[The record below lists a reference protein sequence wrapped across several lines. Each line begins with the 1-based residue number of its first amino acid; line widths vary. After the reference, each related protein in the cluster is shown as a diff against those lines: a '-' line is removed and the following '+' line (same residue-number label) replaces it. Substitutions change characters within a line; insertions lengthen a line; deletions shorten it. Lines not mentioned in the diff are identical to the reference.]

1 MIYPKL
7 PPNEM
12 ERLEAI
18 LQYQLLDTL
27 PESDYDN
34 ITKLVAS
41 ICNVP
46 VSLITILDDKRNFFK
61 SHYGFPMQEAPRDIS
76 FCSHAIVGNENI
88 FVVRDARLDKRFTG
102 NPLVEEHKAVF
113 YAGVPL
119 INPEGFALGALCV
132 FDHQPRDLTDN
143 QLESLTILGKQV
155 VNLFELRRKNL
166 NLEVSKTELMKN
178 NLTLKSFAS
187 HVSHDLKSPLTNII
201 SLTGFLRE
209 DTTNNLSFES
219 KEYLNY
225 IEESASILTD
235 YIDGILKHYQT
246 DELLNT
252 KKEDVRLSEL
262 VNDIKQLLISKNDD
276 LVYPREIVLKK
287 VHKSALTQ
295 ILINL
300 VDNALKYND
309 CPKRIVD
316 INYAEEPHHHK
327 FSVTDNGLG
336 IAEDQ
341 QESIFDLFKTIEHKD
356 KKPSTGIGLSTV
368 KDLVNKLGGDIIVS
382 SKLGSGSTFTFTIKK

>member
-7 PPNEM
+7 PANEVD
-12 ERLEAI
+12 RLEAI

-46 VSLITILDDKRNFFK
+46 ISLITILDENRNFFK
-61 SHYGFPMQEAPRDIS
+61 SHHGFNLNESPRDIS
-76 FCSHAIVGNENI
+76 FCSHAIVGDENV
-88 FVVRDARLDKRFTG
+88 FVIRDARLDERFKD
-102 NPLVEEHKAVF
+102 NPLVVELKAIF
-113 YAGVPL
+113 YAGVSL

-132 FDHQPRDLTDN
+132 FDHQPRDLSES
-143 QLESLTILGKQV
+143 QLESLAILGKQV

-166 NLEVSKTELMKN
+166 NLEVTKTELMKN
-178 NLTLKSFAS
+178 NLTLKNFAS

-201 SLTGFLRE
+201 SLTSFLRD

-225 IEESASILTD
+225 IQESAAILNE

-246 DELLNT
+246 DELLNK
-252 KKEDVRLSEL
+252 KKEDVNLSEL
-262 VNDIKQLLISKNDD
+262 INDIKQLLITRNDE
-276 LVYPREIVLKK
+276 LVYPKNIKLKK

-300 VDNALKYND
+300 IDNALKYNN
-309 CPKRIVD
+309 CPKRIID
-316 INYAEEPHHHK
+316 ITYIEEPHHHN

-341 QESIFDLFKTIEHKD
+341 QESIFDLFKTIYHKD

-368 KDLVNKLGGDIIVS
+368 KELVIKLGGEIKVN